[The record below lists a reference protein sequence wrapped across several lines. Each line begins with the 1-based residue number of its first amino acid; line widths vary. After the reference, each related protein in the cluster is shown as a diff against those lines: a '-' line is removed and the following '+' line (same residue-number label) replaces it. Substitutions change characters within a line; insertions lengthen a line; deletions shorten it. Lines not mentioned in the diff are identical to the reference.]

1 MKKQLQHL
9 RLAVVTIV
17 AICLLV
23 VQAAI
28 GSFALAAAV
37 NSPTVDYFG
46 NPLCIESMRGDDGD
60 PAHNSDHAALPDCCT
75 ISCSMHVGL
84 ALPAES
90 ASFLLNPLAVSP
102 GITQELYD
110 TAPRITPDYPPAHPR
125 APPVAA

>member
-1 MKKQLQHL
+1 MKKQLQQL

-17 AICLLV
+17 AVCLLV

-37 NSPTVDYFG
+37 NSPTVDFYG
-46 NPLCIESMRGDDGD
+46 NPLCIESVRGDDGD
-60 PAHNSDHAALPDCCT
+60 TGHVALPDCCT
-75 ISCSMHVGL
+75 VSCSMHVGL

-90 ASFLLNPLAVSP
+90 ANFLINPLVVSS
-102 GITQELYD
+102 GIVQERYV
-110 TAPRITPDYPPAHPR
+110 TAPRITLDYLPAHPR

>member
-1 MKKQLQHL
+1 MKKQLQQL

-46 NPLCIESMRGDDGD
+46 NPLCIESMQDENGD
-60 PAHNSDHAALPDCCT
+60 PAHDTGHAALPNCCT
-75 ISCSMHVGL
+75 VSCSMHVGL

-90 ASFLLNPLAVSP
+90 ASFLLNPLTVSS
-102 GITQELYD
+102 GTTSERYES
-110 TAPRITPDYPPAHPR
+110 APRLTLDYLPAHPR